1 MLAVIGLLDILLCPG
16 ADLVEV
22 NGDNAS
28 QTDVVVELQTLK
40 WVKSNKVTQD
50 ICRIF
55 LDLLGSNN
63 LLFMVLV
70 NMLSKVK

>member
-1 MLAVIGLLDILLCPG
+1 M
-16 ADLVEV
+16 EV